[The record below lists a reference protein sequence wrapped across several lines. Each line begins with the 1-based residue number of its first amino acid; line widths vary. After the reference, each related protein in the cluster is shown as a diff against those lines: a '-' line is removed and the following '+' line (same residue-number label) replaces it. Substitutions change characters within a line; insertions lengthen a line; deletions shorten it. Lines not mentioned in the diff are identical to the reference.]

1 MNILVT
7 GSAGFIGSSLSIRL
21 LELGYN
27 VIGID
32 DHNNYYDT
40 DLKEAR
46 YNRVSKFEKYVHH
59 RVSIVEKGKIEKIF
73 NLYKP
78 EIVFNLAAQ
87 PGVRYSLTNPNAYIQ
102 SNIIGFVNIL
112 ECCQL
117 NKVKHL
123 IYASSSSVYGANTKL
138 PFSEHD
144 STNHPLSL
152 YAATK
157 RSNELMAHSYSH
169 IYGLPTTGLRFF
181 TVYGPW
187 GRPDM
192 ALFKFT
198 KAILENKTIDIYN
211 NGQHSRDFTY
221 IDDVVNGVIKVLNY
235 LPKFNDSWDANNP
248 DQATS
253 KSPWRIFN
261 IGNNRPQ
268 SLNKYIEVL
277 EKVLKIKAK
286 KRFLNLQPGDL
297 LETCANFDDFE
308 NEFNFEPVTD
318 ISEGIQKFVQW
329 FKDYYKI

>member
-7 GSAGFIGSSLSIRL
+7 GSAGFIGSSLSRRL

-40 DLKEAR
+40 NLKEAR
-46 YNRVSKFEKYVHH
+46 YNLNSKYEKYVHY
-59 RVSIVEKGKIEKIF
+59 RINIIEKIKIEKIF
-73 NLYKP
+73 KLHKP
-78 EIVFNLAAQ
+78 EIVFNFAAQ
-87 PGVRYSLTNPNAYIQ
+87 PGVRYSLKNPDAYIQ
-102 SNIIGFVNIL
+102 SNIIGFVNML
-112 ECCQL
+112 ECCHL
-117 NKVKHL
+117 NKVKHF

-144 STNHPLSL
+144 NSNHPLSL

-157 RSNELMAHSYSH
+157 RSNELIAHSYSH

-192 ALFKFT
+192 ALFKFS
-198 KAILENKTIDIYN
+198 KAILENKTIDIFN
-211 NGQHSRDFTY
+211 NGKHSRDFTY
-221 IDDVVNGVIKVLNY
+221 IDDVIDGVIKVLNY
-235 LPKFNDSWDANNP
+235 LPKSNDSWDTKNP
-248 DQATS
+248 DQASS

-268 SLNKYIEVL
+268 SLNKYIEVI

-286 KRFLNLQPGDL
+286 KRFLDLQPGDL
-297 LETCANFDDFE
+297 LETCANIDNFQ
-308 NEFNFEPVTD
+308 NEFSFEPKTD
-318 ISEGIQKFVQW
+318 IYEGIQKFVQW
-329 FKDYYKI
+329 FRDYYKV

>member
-46 YNRVSKFEKYVHH
+46 YNRNSNYEKYIHY
-59 RVSIVEKGKIEKIF
+59 RLNIIEKAKIEKIF
-73 NLYKP
+73 HLYKP
-78 EIVFNLAAQ
+78 EIVFNFAAQ
-87 PGVRYSLTNPNAYIQ
+87 PGVRYSLSNPDAYIK

-112 ECCQL
+112 ECCHL

-144 STNHPLSL
+144 SANHPLSL

-157 RSNELMAHSYSH
+157 RSNELLAHSYSH
-169 IYGLPTTGLRFF
+169 IYGLPTTGLRLF

-192 ALFKFT
+192 ALFKFC
-198 KAILENKTIDIYN
+198 KAILENKTIEIYN

-221 IDDVVNGVIKVLNY
+221 IDDVVNGIIKVLNY
-235 LPKFNDSWDANNP
+235 LPKSNESWDANNP
-248 DQATS
+248 DQARS

-261 IGNNRPQ
+261 IGNNKPQ
-268 SLNKYIEVL
+268 SLNKYIEVI

-286 KRFLNLQPGDL
+286 KRFLQLQPGDL
-297 LETCANFDDFE
+297 LETSANFEDFQY
-308 NEFNFEPVTD
+308 EFNFHPETD
-318 ISEGIQKFVQW
+318 IHEGIQKFVKW
-329 FKDYYKI
+329 FKDYYKL

>member
-21 LELGYN
+21 LELGYS

-32 DHNNYYDT
+32 DHNNYYDA

-46 YNRVSKFEKYVHH
+46 YNRNSKYKKYVHC
-59 RVSIVEKGKIEKIF
+59 RVNIVEKAKIEKIF

-78 EIVFNLAAQ
+78 EIVFNFAAQ
-87 PGVRYSLTNPNAYIQ
+87 PGVRYSLKNPDAYIN
-102 SNIIGFVNIL
+102 SNIVGFVNIL
-112 ECCQL
+112 ECCHS

-144 STNHPLSL
+144 SSNHPLSL

-157 RSNELMAHSYSH
+157 RSNELIAHAYSH

-198 KAILENKTIDIYN
+198 KAILENKIIEIYN
-211 NGQHSRDFTY
+211 NGKHTRDFTY
-221 IDDVVNGVIKVLNY
+221 IDDVVNGVIKVLDY
-235 LPKFNDSWDANNP
+235 LPKSNESWDSNKP

-261 IGNNRPQ
+261 IGNNNPQ
-268 SLNKYIEVL
+268 SLNKYIEVI

-286 KRFLNLQPGDL
+286 KRFLDLQPGDL
-297 LETCANFDDFE
+297 LETCANLDDFQK
-308 NEFNFEPVTD
+308 EFSFEPETD
-318 ISEGIQKFVQW
+318 IYEGIQKFVEW
-329 FKDYYKI
+329 FKEYYRL

>member
-40 DLKEAR
+40 NLKEAR
-46 YNRVSKFEKYVHH
+46 FNRNSNYEKYIHH
-59 RVSIVEKGKIEKIF
+59 RVNIVEKAKIEKIF

-78 EIVFNLAAQ
+78 EIVINLAAQ
-87 PGVRYSLTNPNAYIQ
+87 PGVRYALKNPDAYIQ
-102 SNIIGFVNIL
+102 SNIVGFVNIL
-112 ECCQL
+112 ECCHL
-117 NKVKHL
+117 NKVKHFV
-123 IYASSSSVYGANTKL
+123 YASSSSVYGANTKL

-144 STNHPLSL
+144 SSNHPLSL
-152 YAATK
+152 YGATK
-157 RSNELMAHSYSH
+157 RSNELIAHSYSH
-169 IYGLPTTGLRFF
+169 IYELPTTGLRFF

-198 KAILENKTIDIYN
+198 KAILENKTIDIFN
-211 NGQHSRDFTY
+211 NGQHTRDFTY
-221 IDDVVNGVIKVLNY
+221 IDDIVNGIIKVLDY
-235 LPKFNDSWDANNP
+235 LPKPNKNWNGYYP

-261 IGNNRPQ
+261 IGNNKPQ
-268 SLNKYIEVL
+268 SLNKYIEVI

-297 LETCANFDDFE
+297 LETYANID
-308 NEFNFEPVTD
+308 NFQNQLNFSAETE
-318 ISEGIQKFVQW
+318 ISDGIRNFIDW
-329 FKDYYKI
+329 FRSYYKI

>member
-46 YNRVSKFEKYVHH
+46 YNRTSKFEKYVHH
-59 RVSIVEKGKIEKIF
+59 RVNIVEKAKIEKIF

-144 STNHPLSL
+144 NSNHPLSL

-157 RSNELMAHSYSH
+157 RSNELIAHSYSH

-198 KAILENKTIDIYN
+198 KAILENKSIDIYN

-308 NEFNFEPVTD
+308 NEFNFEPETD

>member
-21 LELGYN
+21 LELGHN

-40 DLKEAR
+40 NLKEAR
-46 YNRVSKFEKYVHH
+46 FNRNSKYEKYIHH
-59 RVSIVEKGKIEKIF
+59 RVNIVEKVKIEKIF

-78 EIVFNLAAQ
+78 EIVINLAAQ
-87 PGVRYSLTNPNAYIQ
+87 PGVRYALKNPDAYIQ
-102 SNIIGFVNIL
+102 SNIVGFVNIL
-112 ECCQL
+112 ECCHL
-117 NKVKHL
+117 NKVKHF

-144 STNHPLSL
+144 SSNHPLSL
-152 YAATK
+152 YGATK
-157 RSNELMAHSYSH
+157 KSNELIAHSYSH
-169 IYGLPTTGLRFF
+169 IYELPTTGLRFF

-198 KAILENKTIDIYN
+198 KAILENKTIDIFN

-221 IDDVVNGVIKVLNY
+221 IDDVVDGVIKVLDY
-235 LPKFNDSWDANNP
+235 LPKPNETWDSNNP

-261 IGNNRPQ
+261 IGNNKPQ
-268 SLNKYIEVL
+268 SLNKYIEVI

-297 LETCANFDDFE
+297 LETCANID
-308 NEFNFEPVTD
+308 NFQNQLNFIAETE
-318 ISEGIQKFVQW
+318 ISDGIRNFIDW
-329 FKDYYKI
+329 FRSYYKI

>member
-46 YNRVSKFEKYVHH
+46 YNRNSKFEKYVHH
-59 RVSIVEKGKIEKIF
+59 RVNIVEKVKIEKIF

-112 ECCQL
+112 ECCQS

-144 STNHPLSL
+144 SSNHPLSL

-157 RSNELMAHSYSH
+157 RSNELIAHSYSH

-198 KAILENKTIDIYN
+198 KAILENKSIDIYN

-308 NEFNFEPVTD
+308 NEFNFEPETD